1 MNNINEIFQNPINT
15 IGYIQRN
22 PKMEKLLNKL
32 GIFTIYDLINYYPRR
47 YIDYTNPVKLAN
59 VATDETVLIRA
70 TLIRKLSSSM
80 TSRVMIF
87 KVLLNDGE
95 DDIVGII
102 YGQKYLFD
110 SLQADTEYCV
120 IGKVTNKLIRPEMNI
135 SSIVPADGDELMT
148 PVYPLTR
155 GITSNQIKV
164 CVKNALSLTDK
175 FIYEPMPREIIQK
188 NGLVSM
194 PYAIKNIH
202 FPTDSEA
209 MQKARKRLAFD
220 EIFNLHLSLLTLKK
234 ANKIQTP
241 CVMNQNVC
249 NISELFNLFSFELTN
264 AQKNAINDCLQD
276 MCSQSPA
283 RRLVQ
288 GDVGSGKTAV
298 AIACCY
304 FATKNNYQSA
314 LMAPTEI
321 LATQH
326 YETFSSLL
334 CPFGVNVELLTG
346 SLTAKE
352 KRELKKRIKNGE
364 VDVVVGT
371 HAIIQKDTEFSNLGL
386 IITDEQHRFGVNQ
399 RSTLASKG
407 NNPHTIVMSATPI
420 PRTLGLIMHGDLDVS
435 IINELPKGRQ
445 PIQTM
450 AITGKIRTRA
460 YNFVRKNVLEGRQAY
475 IVCAAIDGTED
486 IKGVTEF
493 KEYIQQAYFKD
504 LKVEILHG
512 AMKAD
517 QKDSIMED
525 FKNKK
530 IDILVSTTVIEVGID
545 VPNASII
552 VIEDAERFGL
562 SQLHQLRGRVGR
574 GQYASYCV
582 LITDHPTK
590 DAVTRL
596 NTLCEN
602 TDGFKIAE
610 EDLQLRGP
618 GNYFGDEQHGFPTL
632 KIADLSQ
639 DMEIF
644 KSAQQAAMEVFNR
657 YTIQEIQRDFPQVFH
672 QLND

>member
-1 MNNINEIFQNPINT
+1 MDEIFSKPINT
-15 IGYIQRN
+15 IGYIERN

-32 GIFTIYDLINYYPRR
+32 GISTVYDLINYYPRR
-47 YIDYTNPVKLAN
+47 YIDYTNPVKIAAAN
-59 VATDETVLIRA
+59 PEETVLIRA
-70 TLIRKLSSSM
+70 ALVKKLSSSM

-87 KVLLNDGE
+87 KILLSDGD

-110 SLQADTEYCV
+110 SLKTDTEYCV
-120 IGKVTNKLIRPEMNI
+120 IGKVTNMIMRPEINI
-135 SSIVPADGDELMT
+135 SSIVPADGSELMT
-148 PVYPLTR
+148 PIYKLTR
-155 GITSNQIKV
+155 GITSNQIKF

-175 FIYEPMPREIIQK
+175 FIYEPMPKEILQK
-188 NGLVSM
+188 NDLVSM

-202 FPTDSEA
+202 FPTDSES
-209 MQKARKRLAFD
+209 MQKSRKRLAFD

-234 ANKIQTP
+234 ANKTKTS
-241 CVMNQNVC
+241 CVMQTQNMRA
-249 NISELFNLFSFELTN
+249 LFKAFGFEMTN
-264 AQKNAINDCLQD
+264 AQKDAIYDCVQD

-283 RRLVQ
+283 RRLIQ

-298 AIACCY
+298 AITCCY
-304 FATKNNYQSA
+304 FAYLNGYQSA

-321 LATQH
+321 LAAQH
-326 YETFSSLL
+326 CETFSKLL
-334 CPFGVNVELLTG
+334 CPLGLTVELLTG
-346 SLTAKE
+346 SLTAKQ
-352 KRELKKRIKNGE
+352 KRELKKRIKSGE
-364 VDVVVGT
+364 VNVVIGT
-371 HAIIQKDTEFSNLGL
+371 HALIQKDTEFMNLGL
-386 IITDEQHRFGVNQ
+386 VITDEQHRFGVNQ

-435 IINELPKGRQ
+435 VINELPKGRQ

-450 AITGKIRTRA
+450 AIMGKIRARA
-460 YNFVRKNVLEGRQAY
+460 YNFVRKNILEGRQAY

-486 IKGVTEF
+486 IKGVIEF
-493 KEYIQQAYFKD
+493 KEYIQQEYFRD
-504 LKVEILHG
+504 LKVEVLHG
-512 AMKAD
+512 AMKGEE
-517 QKDSIMED
+517 KDSIMEK
-525 FKNKK
+525 FKNGE

-545 VPNASII
+545 VPNASVI

-582 LITDHPTK
+582 LVTDHPTK
-590 DAVTRL
+590 EAVTRL
-596 NTLCEN
+596 NTMCKN

-618 GNYFGDEQHGFPTL
+618 GDYFGDEQHGFPTL

-644 KSAQQAAMEVFNR
+644 TAAQQSALEVFKNCS
-657 YTIQEIQRDFPQVFH
+657 IEEIQRDFPQAFH